1 MDSLNLNC
9 STKQLDNFDKTYD
22 LTENMETPDNAQA
35 QKACGANLTVRKT
48 MMPEEEKWSMQVLK
62 DVKSLNI
69 K

>member
-1 MDSLNLNC
+1 
-9 STKQLDNFDKTYD
+9 
-22 LTENMETPDNAQA
+22 METPDNAQA